1 MWAPYVYLVLLEEV
15 DEHVDV
21 AVRDAVDDLAVVL
34 HQLHHHLR
42 RVQPDLALRINTAPS
57 SHVVCRRC
65 ARRKACV

>member
-1 MWAPYVYLVLLEEV
+1 MGTVRYLVLLEEV

-21 AVRDAVDDLAVVL
+21 AVRDAVDDLTVVL

-42 RVQPDLALRINTAPS
+42 RVQPDLALPTNTAPS
-57 SHVVCRRC
+57 HVVCRC